1 VLLRAFPSGA
11 SLSQLC
17 DQHLSTITFVR
28 YPELVFLLGPDEP
41 MASLLE
47 STPAQILLRWVNFLL
62 PPGHVPVA
70 NLGDALS
77 NGTTYVAVCHR
88 LFPSPDPSP
97 PADDADAN
105 MAHVVQATRAAGI
118 AVNVQPADLREG
130 DELFN
135 AIFLAHW
142 FHASRGGLLQRH
154 GGTATSTT
162 TTIAADIDAEVVA
175 GPEEEA
181 KAEVAPV
188 PVPVPVPADVIPE
201 PPPPSPPRAATA
213 PGVIEHVHV
222 ESEATDAVCDGPAA
236 VPTAAVA
243 APAPV
248 LPPAPAPA
256 PAPPEGGADGS
267 GVVVRVH
274 VDVDEDAEDE
284 EEEAVLKQWI
294 NSQRFGDLRI
304 DDRYGRPHLVPI

>member
-1 VLLRAFPSGA
+1 MLLRAFPSGA

-77 NGTTYVAVCHR
+77 NGTTYVAVCNR
-88 LFPSPDPSP
+88 IFPSPDPSP
-97 PADDADAN
+97 PADDADTI
-105 MAHVVQATRAAGI
+105 MAHVVRATRAAGI

-142 FHASRGGLLQRH
+142 FHACRGGLLHCH
-154 GGTATSTT
+154 GGTATPPPPTT
-162 TTIAADIDAEVVA
+162 TRIAADIDAEEVA

-181 KAEVAPV
+181 KAEVA

-201 PPPPSPPRAATA
+201 PPPPSPPRAAPA
-213 PGVIEHVHV
+213 PGVVEHVHV
-222 ESEATDAVCDGPAA
+222 ESEATDAVGDTPAA

-248 LPPAPAPA
+248 LPPTPAPA
-256 PAPPEGGADGS
+256 PATTEGGADGA
-267 GVVVRVH
+267 GAVVH
-274 VDVDEDAEDE
+274 VDEDAEDE
-284 EEEAVLKQWI
+284 EEEAVLKHWI

-304 DDRYGRPHLVPI
+304 DDRYVHPYLVPI